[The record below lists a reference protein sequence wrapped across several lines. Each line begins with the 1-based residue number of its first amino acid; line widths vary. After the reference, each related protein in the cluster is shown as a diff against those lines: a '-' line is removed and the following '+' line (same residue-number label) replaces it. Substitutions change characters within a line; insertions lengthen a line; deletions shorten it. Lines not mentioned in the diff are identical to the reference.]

1 MALRL
6 WWRFWPPLQWEKEVR
21 PLGSG
26 HSSGLAPA
34 FVLRKAIDT
43 KLTVEMEVRCPG
55 MGRCYVNWPRSIKDG
70 LCDQPP
76 SPSAALIWGCLRMQ
90 VSFPALLVS
99 SHLPVK
105 EEDMISPH

>member
-34 FVLRKAIDT
+34 FVLRKAVDT

-55 MGRCYVNWPRSIKDG
+55 MGRRYVNWPRSIKDASVTS
-70 LCDQPP
+70 L
-76 SPSAALIWGCLRMQ
+76 
-90 VSFPALLVS
+90 PALQQHLYGAVYECRFLSLLSWLVATCLS
-99 SHLPVK
+99 RK
-105 EEDMISPH
+105 RI